1 MLIQK
6 KLIIIFAGNR
16 FFVDH
21 IHTDNNVLQ
30 IPATNV
36 TTTTPLGSCHDDIQT
51 QHNQQKIGAKN
62 HRSCSQNTDSF

>member
-6 KLIIIFAGNR
+6 KKLVTIFAGNR

-21 IHTDNNVLQ
+21 IDTDNNVLQ
-30 IPATNV
+30 IPATN

-51 QHNQQKIGAKN
+51 HHNQQKIGA
-62 HRSCSQNTDSF
+62 TV